1 MHHNTDIIMTYDN
14 LWRRLGAIYEAGEA
28 KAIVRTLLEEKY
40 GLSLAD
46 ILCGGVE
53 QMSAER
59 LAMLGEDTERLMKA
73 EPLQYVLGFEWFC
86 CHRFGVAPGVLI
98 PRPETE
104 WLVGRAVEIAG
115 GTTSGQRILD
125 IGTGSGCIATSI
137 WLATHEKEADAEDKR
152 TGGSATVEAWD
163 ISPEALAIAEANARA
178 LGADVSF
185 RRRDALKAEFC
196 HDERPWDIIVSN
208 PPYICLSERRDM
220 SDNVLDY
227 EPHTALF
234 VPDDDPLLFYRSI
247 AAYALQSLRRGGT
260 LLFEC
265 NTAYAGDTRE
275 MLEKTGFDGV
285 ALVDDCFGK
294 PRFVEARRG

>member
-1 MHHNTDIIMTYDN
+1 MHHNTYIIMTYDTI
-14 LWRRLGAIYEAGEA
+14 WRRLGAIYEAGEA

-40 GLSLAD
+40 GLSFAD

-59 LAMLGEDTERLMKA
+59 LAMLDEDTERLMKA

-86 CHRFGVAPGVLI
+86 GHRFSVAPGVLI

-104 WLVGRAVEIAG
+104 WLVGRAVEKTG
-115 GTTSGQRILD
+115 GTTSRLRILD

-137 WLATHEKEADAEDKR
+137 WLAIHAKDTNAEDGQK
-152 TGGSATVEAWD
+152 GGCAAVEAWD
-163 ISPEALAIAEANARA
+163 ISPEALAIAEANAHA
-178 LGADVSF
+178 LGADVRF
-185 RRRDALKAEFC
+185 RRRDALKAEFG
-196 HDERPWDIIVSN
+196 DGEEPWDIIVSN
-208 PPYICLSERRDM
+208 PPYICLSERNDM

-234 VPDDDPLLFYRSI
+234 VPDDEPLLFYRSI
-247 AAYALQSLRRGGT
+247 ATYALQSLRQGGT

-265 NTAYAGDTRE
+265 NTAYAGHTRE
-275 MLEKTGFDGV
+275 MLEETGFAGV
-285 ALVDDCFGK
+285 ALTDDCFGK
-294 PRFVEARRG
+294 PRFVEARKG